1 MSKAFMLVLLFAMIS
16 FSGCTDGQLGKL
28 SAYNGSAEVKCYS
41 GDTLIYEGASTG
53 KISNS
58 ESSDGY
64 YFVDKKDNLLKEISG
79 NCIITYKEY

>member
-1 MSKAFMLVLLFAMIS
+1 MKLLSLFLMSLTLL

-28 SAYNGSAEVKCYS
+28 SSYNGSANVKCYS
-41 GDTLIYEGASTG
+41 GDTLIYEGISTG